1 MDNNPIPLAMHE
13 TAKLTP
19 QRPYLAI
26 VSDASGRVLAT
37 QLSPRP
43 LNEAELDRLRVSALL
58 RCDPVPRVIVDS
70 DPPFE
75 SPHQCPDVLPPE
87 LDGDIAA

>member
-70 DPPFE
+70 DPAFK
-75 SPHQCPDVLPPE
+75 SPHQGPDVLPPE